1 MMNNLQVLIFLLSLN
16 VFTTQYLLYD
26 TNESSISKSVFDC
39 LYAHLIDYDYYEDYR
54 YRTIHQ
60 IVPYCRRLDQNDAP
74 DDFSNISQSN
84 INNIIT
90 FEQLY
95 KQGVT
100 STQLLNWSASIDIAE
115 KYEIK
120 GADSTEIFYNCSSP
134 WFGSKCQYR
143 FENNVQATFHDIV
156 RLQFFTRNTFGNA
169 PITCLDWR
177 MICDGKFD
185 CINRMDEDNC
195 QILETNECSSDT
207 YRCHFGGQCIPLA
220 FVRDGSNTVDC
231 LDGTDEMHLFE
242 ARRYHFAS
250 SCFKI
255 PTFACEERTG
265 PYQRYFSCS
274 DDGISDC
281 YYGEDEADVH
291 ACHLNDSQ
299 RFICES
305 ESNKCLSLI
314 LVQNGNKDCK
324 DGEDEMTENQRN
336 MLKGIVPFSLIC
348 NHKNDQLLLKTNNI
362 NETNC
367 QYWPCN
373 NIYTQC
379 DYVKHCIDGA
389 DELNCLI
396 IKCESHDDEAHQ
408 TLLSNR
414 FCFSLMVL
422 MEDYLSCNILYI
434 ENTTYFNTTI
444 NSKPISIMEDDY
456 SCLDV
461 EKLCFKYNPEF
472 GTPGV
477 FLVDPSMFATSAAIK
492 YWLLQIEKYI
502 CPITRKS
509 FHRFETTEWTF
520 KSLQLGYF
528 PPNITKV
535 PKRNSSIINKEL
547 LINTESNHI
556 KMWYCNRGIRILFN
570 DKNTT
575 KCLCPPSYF
584 GNQCQWQNQRIS
596 LTIQL
601 IYRTNMYITTVFQ
614 VIVMLIDEQNRNV
627 SYYEQFTFVPKR
639 DCSSKYNFYLLYP
652 NQPKN
657 SSMNY
662 SIHIDLFDKMK
673 LIYLGSWHLSIP
685 FQFLPVNRIA
695 TQLFIPNSK
704 IILKLC
710 PLFCGKHGQCVPYI
724 NKNLSYFCQCNEG
737 YSSQQCNIQQNCSCS
752 LDSYCLRSSICICPL
767 HKFGSKC
774 YLNNSICQIPK
785 NPCEN
790 NGICIPHDDRIG
802 LNTFTCLC
810 TENFFGTRCENLKNQ
825 IDIAFNDKNIGMMS
839 MIWIPFITSIENGGH
854 QRNTLLKKIK
864 FAQNIISVFTI
875 DPFHAIFIELT
886 NQTYY
891 LVVLRE
897 KFIESEYIQTKIL
910 PNYRCSSINELMNN
924 TFLNYSLFHRVKYYP
939 HLCQQKEQL
948 KCFYDDIYIC
958 ENICENN
965 GLCFQDT
972 LKCPLLSICVCPSCY
987 YGTKCQFSTKG
998 FALSLDY
1005 ILSYNIKPNVSINR
1019 QPFIIQISIS
1029 IATVM
1034 FILGMIN
1041 AILSIIT
1048 FQNKRIRKNGC
1059 SIYLLVSSWNSL
1071 CLIIILIIK
1080 FWQLILSQIS
1090 IINNRLFLKWNCI
1103 LLDVILKIFVASN
1116 DWFYGC
1122 IALERVFTVIKGIHF
1137 NQHQSKKIA
1146 KWICLF
1152 IYLLTIFT
1160 HIQDPFYRHLI
1171 DDIDIDEKRTWCLV
1185 QYSSAL
1191 NIFNMSITILH
1202 FILPL
1207 SVNIISTILTIKH
1220 MAHSRWQ
1227 TQNAIPFSTHLR
1239 QHFNKHKHHLF
1250 ASCALILLA
1259 LPRLIISFISGC
1271 MKSPRNPWLY
1281 LFGYFISFTPSMST
1295 SIIFILPSEKYKNE
1309 FMTSIQY
1316 IIQHICIYFHIKTHK
1331 NN

>member
-1 MMNNLQVLIFLLSLN
+1 
-16 VFTTQYLLYD
+16 
-26 TNESSISKSVFDC
+26 
-39 LYAHLIDYDYYEDYR
+39 
-54 YRTIHQ
+54 
-60 IVPYCRRLDQNDAP
+60 
-74 DDFSNISQSN
+74 
-84 INNIIT
+84 
-90 FEQLY
+90 
-95 KQGVT
+95 
-100 STQLLNWSASIDIAE
+100 
-115 KYEIK
+115 
-120 GADSTEIFYNCSSP
+120 
-134 WFGSKCQYR
+134 
-143 FENNVQATFHDIV
+143 
-156 RLQFFTRNTFGNA
+156 
-169 PITCLDWR
+169 
-177 MICDGKFD
+177 
-185 CINRMDEDNC
+185 
-195 QILETNECSSDT
+195 
-207 YRCHFGGQCIPLA
+207 
-220 FVRDGSNTVDC
+220 
-231 LDGTDEMHLFE
+231 
-242 ARRYHFAS
+242 
-250 SCFKI
+250 
-255 PTFACEERTG
+255 
-265 PYQRYFSCS
+265 
-274 DDGISDC
+274 
-281 YYGEDEADVH
+281 
-291 ACHLNDSQ
+291 
-299 RFICES
+299 
-305 ESNKCLSLI
+305 
-314 LVQNGNKDCK
+314 
-324 DGEDEMTENQRN
+324 
-336 MLKGIVPFSLIC
+336 
-348 NHKNDQLLLKTNNI
+348 
-362 NETNC
+362 
-367 QYWPCN
+367 
-373 NIYTQC
+373 
-379 DYVKHCIDGA
+379 
-389 DELNCLI
+389 
-396 IKCESHDDEAHQ
+396 
-408 TLLSNR
+408 
-414 FCFSLMVL
+414 
-422 MEDYLSCNILYI
+422 
-434 ENTTYFNTTI
+434 
-444 NSKPISIMEDDY
+444 
-456 SCLDV
+456 
-461 EKLCFKYNPEF
+461 
-472 GTPGV
+472 
-477 FLVDPSMFATSAAIK
+477 
-492 YWLLQIEKYI
+492 
-502 CPITRKS
+502 
-509 FHRFETTEWTF
+509 
-520 KSLQLGYF
+520 
-528 PPNITKV
+528 
-535 PKRNSSIINKEL
+535 
-547 LINTESNHI
+547 
-556 KMWYCNRGIRILFN
+556 MWYCNRGIRILFN

-639 DCSSKYNFYLLYP
+639 DCSSKYNLYLLYP

-737 YSSQQCNIQQNCSCS
+737 YSGQQCNIQQNCSCS

-790 NGICIPHDDRIG
+790 NGICIPHDDPIG

-810 TENFFGTRCENLKNQ
+810 TKNFFGTRCENLKNQ

-839 MIWIPFITSIENGGH
+839 MIWIHFISSIENGGH

-864 FAQNIISVFTI
+864 FAPNIISVFTI

-948 KCFYDDIYIC
+948 KCFYDDIYMCIC
-958 ENICENN
+958 DLNRFSNCFTFNKTISHDCQGENICENN

-972 LKCPLLSICVCPSCY
+972 LKCPLLSIC
-987 YGTKCQFSTKG
+987 
-998 FALSLDY
+998 
-1005 ILSYNIKPNVSINR
+1005 
-1019 QPFIIQISIS
+1019 
-1029 IATVM
+1029 
-1034 FILGMIN
+1034 
-1041 AILSIIT
+1041 
-1048 FQNKRIRKNGC
+1048 
-1059 SIYLLVSSWNSL
+1059 
-1071 CLIIILIIK
+1071 IIK

-1137 NQHQSKKIA
+1137 NQHQN
-1146 KWICLF
+1146 
-1152 IYLLTIFT
+1152 
-1160 HIQDPFYRHLI
+1160 PFYRHLI

-1271 MKSPRNPWLY
+1271 IPVGNVLLNSFVNLPSNCYSVSNLRTNTEWTLATNVYSPVASNAMIVESREELKSLSTDSITTETPSQITSSDKSPINGTDMKTEFVNSPKKQ
-1281 LFGYFISFTPSMST
+1281 FKTGHVE
-1295 SIIFILPSEKYKNE
+1295 IIICDPRCQSKKKILKKKK
-1309 FMTSIQY
+1309 I
-1316 IIQHICIYFHIKTHK
+1316 
-1331 NN
+1331 

>member
-299 RFICES
+299 PFICES

-704 IILKLC
+704 IILKSC

-737 YSSQQCNIQQNCSCS
+737 YSGQQCNIQQNCSCS

-839 MIWIPFITSIENGGH
+839 MIWIHFISSIENGGH

-864 FAQNIISVFTI
+864 FAPNIISVFTI

-1019 QPFIIQISIS
+1019 QPFIIQI
-1029 IATVM
+1029 
-1034 FILGMIN
+1034 N
-1041 AILSIIT
+1041 
-1048 FQNKRIRKNGC
+1048 
-1059 SIYLLVSSWNSL
+1059 
-1071 CLIIILIIK
+1071 
-1080 FWQLILSQIS
+1080 
-1090 IINNRLFLKWNCI
+1090 
-1103 LLDVILKIFVASN
+1103 VILKIFVASN

-1137 NQHQSKKIA
+1137 NQHQN
-1146 KWICLF
+1146 
-1152 IYLLTIFT
+1152 
-1160 HIQDPFYRHLI
+1160 PFYRHLI

-1316 IIQHICIYFHIKTHK
+1316 IIQHICIYFHIKNHK